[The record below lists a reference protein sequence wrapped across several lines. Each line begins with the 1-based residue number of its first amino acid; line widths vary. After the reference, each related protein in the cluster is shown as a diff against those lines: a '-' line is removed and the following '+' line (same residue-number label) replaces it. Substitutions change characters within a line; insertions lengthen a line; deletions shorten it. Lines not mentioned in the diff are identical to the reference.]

1 MAKVRATRRVAK
13 ARGDAARSEG
23 EGDAT
28 RGEDEG
34 DATRD
39 EEAGGRVHVEEK
51 GQSVDGKEKRER
63 KDAPAASR
71 VHERKGRGIMKKRGT
86 TPSQLSSERGFLCT
100 QGGIQKKIYDTGS
113 DFFLTTS

>member
-1 MAKVRATRRVAK
+1 MAK

-39 EEAGGRVHVEEK
+39 KEAGGRVHVEEK

-86 TPSQLSSERGFLCT
+86 TPPSQLSSERGFLCT
-100 QGGIQKKIYDTGS
+100 CKGEKKSAGRREKHAPASLLGGGS
-113 DFFLTTS
+113 GGA